1 MATIRAAE
9 MALGQPFPP
18 ASAEMVSQG
27 NFRAISTLMAPNRGG
42 GRGHVPARREWLA
55 PETWRRTPGGGGHG
69 VERRSVGAAPDRGSA
84 MIEFVNFHLVPGLVL
99 GSIYALG
106 AIGVTLTFGILRFA
120 NFAHGETMTL
130 GAYFTL
136 ALIAL
141 TGLHPLLLV
150 PVAMAL
156 TALAVLGMDR
166 LFFRPLRHGPT
177 IILVIAS
184 FGLMLMV
191 RSLVQIVWG
200 AKLQTFSKGIDLP
213 WVLLDTLRIF
223 PKHVVIIGAALGL
236 MAAVHLLLSRTRAG
250 KAMRAMADSPDL
262 ARLTGIDT
270 ERVIRTTWI
279 VGAGL
284 AAAAGALLAYDTHL
298 HTNMGFRVLLPIFA
312 AALLGGIGRPYG
324 AMAGGLVIGMAE
336 ELSTYPWIGTEP
348 LVPPGY
354 KAGVAFA
361 IMVAILIWRP
371 SGLFRGRVF

>member
-1 MATIRAAE
+1 
-9 MALGQPFPP
+9 
-18 ASAEMVSQG
+18 
-27 NFRAISTLMAPNRGG
+27 
-42 GRGHVPARREWLA
+42 
-55 PETWRRTPGGGGHG
+55 
-69 VERRSVGAAPDRGSA
+69 
-84 MIEFVNFHLVPGLVL
+84 MIEFVNFHLIPGLVL

-136 ALIAL
+136 TLTAL
-141 TGLHPLLLV
+141 TGLHPLLFL

-166 LFFRPLRHGPT
+166 LFFRPLRHGST

-191 RSLVQIVWG
+191 RSLAQIVWG

-213 WVLLDTLRIF
+213 WVLFDTLRIF
-223 PKHVVIIGAALGL
+223 PKHVVIVCAALLL
-236 MAAVHLLLSRTRAG
+236 MLSVHLLLSRTRAG

-284 AAAAGALLAYDTHL
+284 AAAAGVFLAYDTHV
-298 HTNMGFRVLLPIFA
+298 HTNMGFRMLLPIFA
-312 AALLGGIGRPYG
+312 SALLGGIGRPYG

-348 LVPPGY
+348 FVPPGY

-361 IMVAILIWRP
+361 IMVVILIWRP

>member
-1 MATIRAAE
+1 
-9 MALGQPFPP
+9 
-18 ASAEMVSQG
+18 
-27 NFRAISTLMAPNRGG
+27 
-42 GRGHVPARREWLA
+42 
-55 PETWRRTPGGGGHG
+55 
-69 VERRSVGAAPDRGSA
+69 
-84 MIEFVNFHLVPGLVL
+84 MIEFVNFHLIPGLVL

-136 ALIAL
+136 TLTAL
-141 TGLHPLLLV
+141 TGLHPLLFL

-166 LFFRPLRHGPT
+166 LFFRPLRHGST

-200 AKLQTFSKGIDLP
+200 AKLRTFSKGIDLP
-213 WVLLDTLRIF
+213 WVLLDTLRLF
-223 PKHVVIIGAALGL
+223 PKHVVIVCAAVVL
-236 MAAVHLLLSRTRAG
+236 MLAVHLLLSRTRAG

-284 AAAAGALLAYDTHL
+284 AAAAGVLLAYDTHV
-298 HTNMGFRVLLPIFA
+298 HTNMGFRMLLPIFA

>member
-1 MATIRAAE
+1 
-9 MALGQPFPP
+9 
-18 ASAEMVSQG
+18 
-27 NFRAISTLMAPNRGG
+27 
-42 GRGHVPARREWLA
+42 
-55 PETWRRTPGGGGHG
+55 
-69 VERRSVGAAPDRGSA
+69 
-84 MIEFVNFHLVPGLVL
+84 MIEFVNFYLIPGLVL

-136 ALIAL
+136 TATAL
-141 TGLHPLLLV
+141 TGLHPLLFL
-150 PVAMAL
+150 PIAMAL
-156 TALAVLGMDR
+156 TALAVLGIDR

-191 RSLVQIVWG
+191 RSFVQIVWG
-200 AKLQTFSKGIDLP
+200 ARLQSFSKGIDLP
-213 WVLLDTLRIF
+213 WVVLDTFRIF
-223 PKHVVIIGAALGL
+223 PKHLVIVCAALAL
-236 MAAVHLLLSRTRAG
+236 MLAVHLLLSRSRAG

-284 AAAAGALLAYDTHL
+284 AAAAGVFLAYDTHVE
-298 HTNMGFRVLLPIFA
+298 TQMGFKLLLPIFA
-312 AALLGGIGRPYG
+312 SALLGGIGRPYG
-324 AMAGGLVIGMAE
+324 AMAGGLVIGMIE

-348 LVPPGY
+348 LLQPGY

-361 IMVAILIWRP
+361 IMVVILIWRP